1 MTETMTTESDA
12 AETRTEEPGP
22 RISRPGLV
30 GGLVCA
36 LLAVLATVTYM
47 GKAATDCTSEVRGSP
62 GDGTNGAVWL
72 NFVWNESGGSP
83 FAGTQHETGAP
94 IGDALWR
101 TTTVTNASW
110 ALPMW
115 AAAKIAGP
123 VCGYNAAIALGHVTS
138 AVAMYALAWHV
149 TRSRLSSI
157 MAGLLYGFSAFAQ
170 LKSEGHVSGVH
181 LGGFPLLLL
190 ALLVLWA
197 RPSPRNT
204 ALAALAW
211 AWLCY
216 TDGYYLPFSLVVVAI
231 FVVGAVL
238 AEFRSRQ
245 GGGDVRQLTRRLMA
259 VGFAGALTVVLLVPW
274 LLSILGNRE
283 ELVRSGGRSLDE
295 ADVYSARPLEYLVPS
310 HSHPLFYSW
319 SEGWRRSHLHG
330 SNMVESTIYL
340 GWIPLL
346 LALLWLFGRR
356 WWSSRQSPI
365 RDTQRLATF
374 VFVCV
379 AVGGFVAS
387 LSPRFRIFGL
397 AAPMPSRILWEF
409 FPALRVFSRFFIVV
423 SAATIALAAMGLAEI
438 CNRFS
443 ARAIRLGIVMAITT
457 VGLFEALAISP
468 RHPPTWSFAQSPT
481 AYRETG
487 NDETVRLVARYPLT
501 SPAEATENA
510 IFTFQVALDRP
521 LLNAVTDP
529 GGADDAA
536 GIARGLASL
545 TDPQTLPALRA
556 LGVDTLFV
564 ERQRFGAKPPTLDGL
579 TLQTSYDYW
588 RDDSGRQS
596 NGGPMRWA
604 YLSPYYDVDVYR
616 VLPGPVAP
624 AVVAMGAGWHGPEG
638 GWSTGRWMEVDGEVF
653 VHDLG
658 ASDDEVTV
666 TFTASSFGED
676 RELAISD
683 GSNEIARFN
692 LSATASQEF
701 RFVAPVGRALTFRSS
716 PTADPVVKYDPTS
729 ADPRSLSIR
738 VSGWG
743 VDEATEALSSIDGL
757 VAASTTARSNK

>member
-12 AETRTEEPGP
+12 AETGAEEPRP

-36 LLAVLATVTYM
+36 LLAVFATVVYM
-47 GKAATDCTSEVRGSP
+47 GKAATDCTSEVRGAP

-72 NFVWNESGGSP
+72 NFAWNESGGSP
-83 FAGTQHETGAP
+83 LASVQHETGAP

-115 AAAKIAGP
+115 VAAKISGP
-123 VCGYNAAIALGHVTS
+123 VCGYNATIALGYVTS

-170 LKSEGHVSGVH
+170 LKSEGHISGVH

-216 TDGYYLPFSLVVVAI
+216 TDGYYLPFSLVVVAM

-238 AEFRSRQ
+238 AEFRTMQ
-245 GGGDVRQLTRRLMA
+245 GRDDVGLLTRRLMA
-259 VGFAGALTVVLLVPW
+259 VGLSGALTVVLLVPW
-274 LLSILGNRE
+274 LVSILGNRE

-295 ADVYSARPLEYLVPS
+295 AHVYSARPLEYLVPS
-310 HSHPLFYSW
+310 HAHPLFYSW
-319 SEGWRRSHLHG
+319 SEGWRSSNLHG
-330 SNMVESTIYL
+330 SNMVESTLYL

-346 LALLWLFGRR
+346 LAAFWLFGRR
-356 WWSSRQSPI
+356 WWSSQRSSVSA
-365 RDTQRLATF
+365 TQRLATF
-374 VFVCV
+374 VFVFV
-379 AVGGFVAS
+379 GVGGFVAS
-387 LSPRFRIFGL
+387 LSPRFRIFGI

-409 FPALRVFSRFFIVV
+409 FPALRVFSRFFIVI

-443 ARAIRLGIVMAITT
+443 ARAIRVGVVMAITS
-457 VGLFEALAISP
+457 VGLFEALAINP

-481 AYRETG
+481 AYRESG
-487 NDETVRLVARYPLT
+487 KDQTVQLVARYPLT
-501 SPAEATENA
+501 SPAEVPENA
-510 IFTFQVALDRP
+510 IFTFQVAMDRP

-536 GIARGLASL
+536 GIGRGLASL
-545 TDPQTLPALRA
+545 TDPQTLPALRG
-556 LGVDTLFV
+556 LGVDTLFI
-564 ERQRFGAKPPTLDGL
+564 ERELFGAKPTTLDGL
-579 TLQTSYDYW
+579 RLHASYEYW
-588 RDDSGRQS
+588 RDDSSRQS

-604 YLSPYYDVDVYR
+604 YLSPYYNVDVYH

-624 AVVAMGAGWHGPEG
+624 AVVTLGSGWHGPEG
-638 GWSTGRWMEVDGEVF
+638 TWSTSRWMEDDGEVF

-658 ASDDEVTV
+658 TADDELTV
-666 TFTASSFGED
+666 MFNASSFAVD
-676 RELAISD
+676 RELAILD
-683 GSNEIARFN
+683 GSNEIARFHV
-692 LSATASQEF
+692 SATEAQEF
-701 RFVAPVGRALTFRSS
+701 EFRAPVGRPLTFRSS
-716 PTADPVVKYDPTS
+716 PTAVPVVKYDPTS
-729 ADPRSLSIR
+729 ADPRSLSMR

-743 VDEATEALSSIDGL
+743 VT
-757 VAASTTARSNK
+757 K